1 MDKFGSQFFAGAVA
15 SIVLI
20 LVACNSNAAP
30 LPDCITITT
39 AAPGGGCIAFTSF
52 RDHITQIYVMNA
64 DGSGQARLTDKS
76 ASESGPA
83 WSPDGARIAFSSDRD
98 GRFDIYL
105 MNADGSGVT
114 RLSNAEVGSSGI
126 SWSPDGTKIA
136 FSGIFVM
143 NADGSEVTR
152 LTDGLHRDLSPSWSP
167 DGTRIVF
174 QSDRDAHD
182 NPPSWDG
189 NWEIYV
195 MNADGSEL
203 TRLTDSERGDTE
215 PAWSPDGTRI
225 AFVSERERLP
235 GIFVMNSDGSG
246 VTKLF
251 TWGFS
256 ATDPSWSPDGAMIAF
271 VSEGDIHVMNAD
283 GSNRVNLTNSSA
295 SSPDW
300 GPTWSPSLPLN

>member
-1 MDKFGSQFFAGAVA
+1 M
-15 SIVLI
+15 
-20 LVACNSNAAP
+20 
-30 LPDCITITT
+30 TT

-76 ASESGPA
+76 ASESG
-83 WSPDGARIAFSSDRD
+83 
-98 GRFDIYL
+98 
-105 MNADGSGVT
+105 
-114 RLSNAEVGSSGI
+114 
-126 SWSPDGTKIA
+126 
-136 FSGIFVM
+136 
-143 NADGSEVTR
+143 
-152 LTDGLHRDLSPSWSP
+152 
-167 DGTRIVF
+167 
-174 QSDRDAHD
+174 
-182 NPPSWDG
+182 
-189 NWEIYV
+189 
-195 MNADGSEL
+195 
-203 TRLTDSERGDTE
+203 

-300 GPTWSPSLPLN
+300 GPAWSPFLPLN